1 MVDRDKVGVTIPIP
15 LPKEHIFRNQA
26 MDDILGLLYENP
38 YDEFSIR
45 ELRKITGHGGQTV
58 SDSIERFQKLGVIE
72 IRWEGKKKL
81 ISIDQRFVQKPDDPY
96 MKIPQEE
103 FRTPVRRFIE
113 KVEALGNN
121 LLGVLVF
128 GSVARGDADRRSDI
142 DIFVLVRE
150 DLLQSRRKVQEMR
163 REIEEERFEG
173 DRYEFQVMVESLE
186 SAEDYG
192 EKLKEIFLE
201 GITLEETEEFRKLR
215 RGVLRG

>member
-26 MDDILGLLYENP
+26 MDDILGLLYKNP

-72 IRWEGKKKL
+72 VRWEGKKKL
-81 ISIDQRFVQKPDDPY
+81 ISIDQKFVQKPDDPY

-113 KVEALGNN
+113 KVEALGDN

>member
-1 MVDRDKVGVTIPIP
+1 MPIP

-26 MDDILGLLYENP
+26 MDDILELLYKNP

-45 ELRKITGHGGQTV
+45 ELRNITGHGGQTV

-72 IRWEGKKKL
+72 VRWEGKKKL
-81 ISIDQRFVQKPDDPY
+81 ISINQKFVQKPDDPF
-96 MKIPQEE
+96 MKIPQRE
-103 FRTPVRRFIE
+103 FRAPVRRFIE
-113 KVEALGNN
+113 KAEGLGDD

-150 DLLQSRRKVQEMR
+150 DPLQSRRKVQEMR
-163 REIEEERFEG
+163 QEIEKERFEG

-186 SAEDYG
+186 SAEGYG

-201 GITLEETEEFRKLR
+201 GITLEGTEEFRKLR

>member
-1 MVDRDKVGVTIPIP
+1 MVDRYEFGVTIPIP

-26 MDDILGLLYENP
+26 MDDILGLLYKNP

-58 SDSIERFQKLGVIE
+58 SDSIVRFQKLGVIE
-72 IRWEGKKKL
+72 VRWEGKKKL
-81 ISIDQRFVQKPDDPY
+81 ISIDQKFVQKPDDPY
-96 MKIPQEE
+96 MKISQEE
-103 FRTPVRRFIE
+103 FRTPLRRFIE
-113 KVEALGNN
+113 KVEALGDD

-163 REIEEERFEG
+163 REIEKERFKG